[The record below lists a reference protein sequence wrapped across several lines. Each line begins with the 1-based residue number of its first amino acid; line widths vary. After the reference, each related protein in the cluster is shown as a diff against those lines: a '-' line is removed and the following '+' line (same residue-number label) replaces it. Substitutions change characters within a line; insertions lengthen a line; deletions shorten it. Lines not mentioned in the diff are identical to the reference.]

1 MPCGFLY
8 ALEKGQYKYRKKLR
22 EQQKTQKAEVKK
34 LWQVTMRMV
43 STELGEIETAY
54 LSGYFLLLRFY
65 RRLCVT
71 NTVAGGTH

>member
-34 LWQVTMRMV
+34 LWQR
-43 STELGEIETAY
+43 
-54 LSGYFLLLRFY
+54 
-65 RRLCVT
+65 
-71 NTVAGGTH
+71 